1 MLIGGSPCFVAGT
14 MVRTE
19 NGIKPIEQISIGDK
33 VLTHNCR
40 YRMVTQIMRR
50 LVNSTVIVSAENC
63 AEKIECTAE
72 HPFYVR
78 LMTRKF
84 DQNNRKYV
92 RTLSEDFGWLSPKY
106 FLKKQNSTNDIIQQ
120 IYLTCATDDIEKDIE
135 YNGVELKVNQHS
147 TRKVNTLELDS
158 EHLWYVIGR
167 WVADGWFKSRYRK
180 NKTLGGIIICC
191 GKHKTEKFEEKL
203 RLAKLKYCKTE
214 EETVCK
220 YVFCNKEFALFL
232 KKFGE
237 YADKKFLAEEVYFLP
252 KKLALAFL
260 SGYFDADGCYC
271 DDTISFSSVSKELA
285 YGIKYLVNKYYK
297 VACSITSYENHNQ
310 TICGRIVHT
319 KKVYAGSFK
328 INRKLQSHYFVENN
342 YIMSPYKTVEEINEM
357 KVVYNLSVDED
368 ESYTANGMVVHNCTY
383 WSCAQKNN
391 RETTAEG
398 LGWELF
404 KNYLIAKEK
413 FKPDIFFYENNKS
426 AAKAIK
432 DQIKK
437 ELTVWDGIGE
447 DSGARYIEIN
457 SALVS
462 AQNRQRFYVHNCGE
476 VGQPEDR
483 HIYLKDILETGV
495 GLSGNEK
502 SYCLTARYDGAI
514 PWNTLER
521 KQREMVAEPINV
533 CQDEKSHTIKAQ
545 YNNSSLANF
554 ITNGGF
560 SATGVAE
567 RIPEYG
573 KPDKSRPC
581 EALYPNHAGTSEGS
595 LEKRLCSDNPN
606 KQQVDL
612 IAEPIKYCNDKN
624 MEHLMRPYGSKGK
637 IVGLDDEKSPTL
649 MAAMGTGGGNG
660 IYYADDT
667 SSIKVGALPR
677 PNGELSTSQAM
688 RIYSVNGKSVAQSAG
703 GGGMG
708 GKTGLYA
715 VPYDNV
721 GESEII
727 QKANKTQINKVYEVK
742 DGKITIKGKQ
752 YPIKLKDGY
761 YIIRK
766 LTVTECCRLQGMP
779 ECWFRDNQ
787 GNKILSDSQAY
798 KGLGNGWQLDTVKY
812 IWEHRLKDIPKD
824 EEIVVLSM
832 YDGIATGR
840 RILEELGFTNVKY
853 YAYEIDKNCIKLTS
867 YRYPDIIHC
876 GDAFQVRNENWELKQ
891 K

>member
-1 MLIGGSPCFVAGT
+1 MIKMLIGGSPC
-14 MVRTE
+14 
-19 NGIKPIEQISIGDK
+19 
-33 VLTHNCR
+33 
-40 YRMVTQIMRR
+40 
-50 LVNSTVIVSAENC
+50 
-63 AEKIECTAE
+63 
-72 HPFYVR
+72 
-78 LMTRKF
+78 
-84 DQNNRKYV
+84 
-92 RTLSEDFGWLSPKY
+92 
-106 FLKKQNSTNDIIQQ
+106 
-120 IYLTCATDDIEKDIE
+120 
-135 YNGVELKVNQHS
+135 QH
-147 TRKVNTLELDS
+147 
-158 EHLWYVIGR
+158 
-167 WVADGWFKSRYRK
+167 
-180 NKTLGGIIICC
+180 
-191 GKHKTEKFEEKL
+191 
-203 RLAKLKYCKTE
+203 
-214 EETVCK
+214 
-220 YVFCNKEFALFL
+220 
-232 KKFGE
+232 
-237 YADKKFLAEEVYFLP
+237 
-252 KKLALAFL
+252 
-260 SGYFDADGCYC
+260 
-271 DDTISFSSVSKELA
+271 
-285 YGIKYLVNKYYK
+285 
-297 VACSITSYENHNQ
+297 
-310 TICGRIVHT
+310 
-319 KKVYAGSFK
+319 
-328 INRKLQSHYFVENN
+328 
-342 YIMSPYKTVEEINEM
+342 
-357 KVVYNLSVDED
+357 
-368 ESYTANGMVVHNCTY
+368 
-383 WSCAQKNN
+383 WSCAQKYN

-437 ELTVWDGIGE
+437 ELKVWDGIGE

-483 HIYLKDILETGV
+483 HIYLKDILETSV
-495 GLSGNEK
+495 DLSGNEK

-521 KQREMVAEPINV
+521 KQREM
-533 CQDEKSHTIKAQ
+533 
-545 YNNSSLANF
+545 
-554 ITNGGF
+554 
-560 SATGVAE
+560 VAE

-612 IAEPIKYCNDKN
+612 IAEPI
-624 MEHLMRPYGSKGK
+624 
-637 IVGLDDEKSPTL
+637 
-649 MAAMGTGGGNG
+649 
-660 IYYADDT
+660 

-688 RIYSVNGKSVAQSAG
+688 RVYSVNGESVAQSAG

-721 GESEII
+721 GESETI
-727 QKANKTQINKVYEVK
+727 QKAIPKLVDKYGYVPEQFNAYNVTELTTKSPTLSCGSMATSSCATTRFEKADKTQINKVYEVK

-779 ECWFRDNQ
+779 EWWFRDNQ

-812 IWEHRLKDIPKD
+812 IWEHRLKNIPKD